1 MENNIEKYDKQI
13 FEMMANPSWWI
24 DKQKKRKL
32 VLLAS
37 ARTTRWN
44 SSISKKMGALLIWQQ
59 VLEQFL
65 KEIIEISIGYIKAE
79 IWPTKIDLKV
89 DFERKTFG
97 QIIADYEN
105 FSLDF
110 KNKQKTLDKLRMV
123 NKNRNEIV
131 HKIFNIDDLVKLE
144 EYFASNF
151 KEYENLLTLLLDHY
165 TEICYYLEDL
175 KKRVDWDDFLAEL
188 EEASNA

>member
-1 MENNIEKYDKQI
+1 
-13 FEMMANPSWWI
+13 
-24 DKQKKRKL
+24 
-32 VLLAS
+32 
-37 ARTTRWN
+37 
-44 SSISKKMGALLIWQQ
+44 MGALLIWQQ

-110 KNKQKTLDKLRMV
+110 KNKQKTL
-123 NKNRNEIV
+123 NSA
-131 HKIFNIDDLVKLE
+131 IF
-144 EYFASNF
+144 A
-151 KEYENLLTLLLDHY
+151 
-165 TEICYYLEDL
+165 
-175 KKRVDWDDFLAEL
+175 
-188 EEASNA
+188 